1 MSLVVVEAIRGQC
14 GSFLILIGTV
24 LELFGGQTNSFILV
38 YLWFSLTESGIN
50 IHAAIFTM
58 LLMAI
63 CDCTDEAKTN
73 PTHLNVV
80 TVLCFSSPR
89 WFVHSFLY
97 YHNPGTA
104 FGFCPAVS
112 NSTFFPQLV

>member
-1 MSLVVVEAIRGQC
+1 MWEFPDSNRNGFGVIWWTDK
-14 GSFLILIGTV
+14 LI
-24 LELFGGQTNSFILV
+24 ILV

-80 TVLCFSSPR
+80 TVLCCSSPR
-89 WFVHSFLY
+89 WFVHIFLY

-112 NSTFFPQLV
+112 NSTYFPQLV